1 MQTSN
6 YNIFNTCPYTNGAGV
21 FMARGMYASFNPAAN
36 YNDLLICIPEL
47 GSYKKGGNPLADEWN
62 DVQTLTILEQLK
74 NSQISISPNPSTG
87 ILKLVYK
94 LEKNQ
99 TAQIT
104 ISDLIGKTVK
114 IIDLDNA
121 NFYQTIDLSCCQNGL
136 YIYNYTIN
144 RKLVESSK
152 IQISK

>member
-6 YNIFNTCPYTNGAGV
+6 YNIFNSCPYTNGAGV
-21 FMARGMYASFNPAAN
+21 FIARGLYASFNPAAN

-47 GSYKKGGNPLADEWN
+47 GSFKNGGNPLADEWN
-62 DVQTLTILEQLK
+62 DVHAMEVMEKMK
-74 NSQISISPNPSTG
+74 NNQISIYPNPTSG
-87 ILKLVYK
+87 NLKIVYK

-104 ISDLIGKTVK
+104 ISDLTGKTIK

-121 NFYQTIDLSCCQNGL
+121 NFYQTIDLNSCQN
-136 YIYNYTIN
+136 
-144 RKLVESSK
+144 
-152 IQISK
+152 

>member
-21 FMARGMYASFNPAAN
+21 FIARGLYASFNPAAN

-104 ISDLIGKTVK
+104 ISDLIGKTLK

-121 NFYQTIDLSCCQNGL
+121 NFYQTIDLSSCQNGL
-136 YIYNYTIN
+136 YIFNYIVDS
-144 RKLVESSK
+144 KLVESGK
-152 IQISK
+152 IQLYK